1 MSDPIYYDSSETG
14 APVLN
19 NAAGSLD
26 AVLYACLVTGF
37 RTVTLDNIDP
47 KRLEELQS
55 IIQGFLGVK
64 K

>member
-1 MSDPIYYDSSETG
+1 LI
-14 APVLN
+14 
-19 NAAGSLD
+19 
-26 AVLYACLVTGF
+26 
-37 RTVTLDNIDP
+37 TVTLDNIDP